1 MFVQNV
7 IKDSLRLGPEKLKY
21 CGCRILSYAEEKNT
35 TKLY

>member
-21 CGCRILSYAEEKNT
+21 CECRLCNMQKKNT
-35 TKLY
+35 AMFY